1 MLEKKRKTNLRRNTY
16 VSSAKI
22 TDPDTCIAW
31 PTTNTTEWL
40 MQIPLG
46 SEKIHIQVLESIILW
61 IQSYL
66 KMDYVPG
73 SRSSQ

>member
-1 MLEKKRKTNLRRNTY
+1 
-16 VSSAKI
+16 
-22 TDPDTCIAW
+22 
-31 PTTNTTEWL
+31 

-73 SRSSQ
+73 SRSSQQLQTDYQRQKWIES